1 MKDINVLKSQLNR
14 AKAQLEQLEQS
25 EVFTEQDREL
35 LSPKYKAEIK
45 LLNQKI
51 KTYVH

>member
-1 MKDINVLKSQLNR
+1 MTHNKQLQSQLNR

-25 EVFTEQDREL
+25 EIFSEADKIILR
-35 LSPKYKAEIK
+35 PKYKAEIS